1 MSDNEI
7 MTSEKYLSLPE
18 TARYRLWK
26 FLAETH
32 DVILTDSD
40 WVDETKLP
48 NNGGG
53 KEYASYLLIEDEAGR
68 RVYSDAM
75 EPEDCRFY
83 RDLEWIKTELDRA
96 HEMIRSRDELL
107 SGVVSANTDKLLW
120 RNEP

>member
-1 MSDNEI
+1 MKTTICSFLD
-7 MTSEKYLSLPE
+7 LP
-18 TARYRLWK
+18 
-26 FLAETH
+26 
-32 DVILTDSD
+32 D

-53 KEYASYLLIEDEAGR
+53 KESYLLIEDEAGQ

-107 SGVVSANTDKLLW
+107 SGVVSADTDKLLW

>member
-1 MSDNEI
+1 MKTTICSFLE
-7 MTSEKYLSLPE
+7 LP
-18 TARYRLWK
+18 
-26 FLAETH
+26 
-32 DVILTDSD
+32 D
-40 WVDETKLP
+40 WVDEAELP

-75 EPEDCRFY
+75 EPEDFY

-107 SGVVSANTDKLLW
+107 SGAS
-120 RNEP
+120 